1 MEETVIEVDTS
12 RRELKDFLYKHWP
25 ETIEIIHGLKL
36 AKELNAKV
44 FTDSSWPDV
53 KTVIYTYKEGEIPFI
68 YPFGTDNSKTVA
80 IVKSVIESHLD
91 KAQQPMIIGC
101 EEVFQELNKLG
112 MNQKFSEPGIRYV
125 YTQDN
130 TKINRPALPEGYTID
145 SIHSSDV
152 EYVVSKWNLA
162 KNSLKFKQLIRHFI
176 AHHPNAAIYDTST
189 EPPRPVSWSL
199 SSGLGIHF
207 HLFTDEEHRR
217 KGLAFMV
224 ITEMTQKILAKGI
237 TPAYHQGSLQ
247 SHQ

>member
-130 TKINRPALPEGYTID
+130 TKINRPALPEGYKTD
-145 SIHSSDV
+145 SIHSSDI
-152 EYVVSKWNLA
+152 EYVASKW
-162 KNSLKFKQLIRHFI
+162 
-176 AHHPNAAIYDTST
+176 PGTS
-189 EPPRPVSWSL
+189 
-199 SSGLGIHF
+199 
-207 HLFTDEEHRR
+207 
-217 KGLAFMV
+217 
-224 ITEMTQKILAKGI
+224 
-237 TPAYHQGSLQ
+237 
-247 SHQ
+247 